1 MQLEYNADQKA
12 LQPELVAANINPE
25 SFLATDYLN
34 HFNEIVMLLEM
45 IPDMPD
51 IVEEAAEWEPKSYPQ
66 HFEDSGFQAKQLA
79 IKAFE
84 IAPAPIRK
92 AFDRNKTELDQLL
105 SSTIA
110 GLMSLNVIERGLA
123 PAAAELIR
131 TRIQQAQDLLLKL
144 NQVIHGKLDE
154 EIEYDDTMPIEEHDA
169 EEVQSQADIDKLFD

>member
-1 MQLEYNADQKA
+1 MQLEYTADQKA

-51 IVEEAAEWEPKSYPQ
+51 IVEEAAEWEPKSYTQ

-79 IKAFE
+79 IQAFE
-84 IAPAPIRK
+84 SAPKQIRR
-92 AFDRNKTELDQLL
+92 AFDKTKTELDQLL
-105 SSTIA
+105 TSTIS
-110 GLMSLNVIERGLA
+110 GLLSLNVIERGLA
-123 PAAAELIR
+123 PQAQELIR
-131 TRIQQAQDLLLKL
+131 QRILQAQDLLLKL

-154 EIEYDDTMPIEEHDA
+154 EIEYDEATPIEEHDA